1 MKPTQEEIN
10 ISNKND
16 INNDNNSLIDDEN
29 IFKIPD
35 IYKLDYRGKNQDEI
49 NKMIQDFNE
58 KKSSDDTD
66 YNSKQIQKA
75 EIAGRIKE
83 RYAKESN
90 GKPEDEEFDDSD
102 IFDFEKV
109 EFVEVKSK
117 TGSKYIERDKKRIRT
132 GKKIKD
138 DKLYS
143 FNIEELLELEKYL
156 KIKILGQNHIIDQ
169 YISNFMLNTYRNEN
183 NDKNLGVFFNFG
195 PSGSGKNYIME
206 LIAEKLNFGYYIIDM
221 SQYHFVEINSL
232 LGATDG
238 YSSNDSIMENI
249 NNIAEKYDGKLILIF
264 DEVEKG
270 MNTENGNINTF
281 FTTIMNIIN
290 NKEVY
295 TKNNS
300 TKVDLSN
307 FIFVFNSN
315 LGYDQYE
322 SKIMNNYNKIGFDL
336 GQNKKVKTEKKK
348 VDSKFIEDYFKNKLK
363 INISVFNRLKRGNNF
378 FFFNPLKSSL
388 FKEYFEREFRNL
400 KIELCYNFEITWD
413 KLPNLEK
420 FKDKIK
426 NFDYTEGFRGIR
438 NIIYIEIKI
447 FLMKNYIFK
456 NHFKKGKLVGIRK

>member
-1 MKPTQEEIN
+1 MKPTNEEIN
-10 ISNKND
+10 TNNENSINAD
-16 INNDNNSLIDDEN
+16 INLLLRDE
-29 IFKIPD
+29 IFKIPE
-35 IYKLDYRGKNQDEI
+35 IYKQDYRGKSDEEQKKMMKDFI
-49 NKMIQDFNE
+49 EKYSKKDEKTQNKKE
-58 KKSSDDTD
+58 KK
-66 YNSKQIQKA
+66 
-75 EIAGRIKE
+75 
-83 RYAKESN
+83 
-90 GKPEDEEFDDSD
+90 FDDV
-102 IFDFEKV
+102 I
-109 EFVEVKSK
+109 EFWEVRFKEVDK
-117 TGSKYIERDKKRIRT
+117 WNWEIEYIEGEKPKDIKNN
-132 GKKIKD
+132 KKIID
-138 DKLYS
+138 DSLYS
-143 FNIEELLELEKYL
+143 FKIEELLELERYL

-183 NDKNLGVFFNFG
+183 NDKNLWVFFNFW
-195 PSGSGKNYIME
+195 PSWSWKNYIME
-206 LIAEKLNFGYYIIDM
+206 LIAEKLNFWYYIIDM

-232 LGATDG
+232 LWATDW

-249 NNIAEKYDGKLILIF
+249 NNIAEKYDWKLILIF

-270 MNTENGNINTF
+270 MNTENWNINTF

-315 LGYDQYE
+315 LWYDEYE
-322 SKIMNNYNKIGFDL
+322 SKIMNNYNKIWFDL
-336 GQNKKVKTEKKK
+336 GQNKKIKTEKKK
-348 VDSKFIEDYFKNKLK
+348 VDSNFIEDYFKNKLK
-363 INISVFNRLKRGNNF
+363 INISVFNRLKRWNNF

-400 KIELCYNFEITWD
+400 KIELCYNFDITWE

-420 FKDKIK
+420 FSDKIK
-426 NFDYTEGFRGIR
+426 NFDYTQWFRWIR

-456 NHFKKGKLVGIRK
+456 NQFKKGKLVWLRK

>member
-1 MKPTQEEIN
+1 MKPNEEEIN
-10 ISNKND
+10 NTNENSINAD
-16 INNDNNSLIDDEN
+16 INLLLRDEL
-29 IFKIPD
+29 FKIPE
-35 IYKLDYRGKNQDEI
+35 IYKIDYRGKTHEEQ
-49 NKMIQDFNE
+49 KQMIKDFITKYSKKDE
-58 KKSSDDTD
+58 KKE
-66 YNSKQIQKA
+66 KK
-75 EIAGRIKE
+75 KE
-83 RYAKESN
+83 NK
-90 GKPEDEEFDDSD
+90 FDD
-102 IFDFEKV
+102 II
-109 EFVEVKSK
+109 EFGEVRFKEVDK
-117 TGSKYIERDKKRIRT
+117 GNGEIEYIEGEKPKHIKPDKKI
-132 GKKIKD
+132 ID
-138 DKLYS
+138 ESLYS
-143 FNIEELLELEKYL
+143 FKIEELLELEKYL

-249 NNIAEKYDGKLILIF
+249 NNIAEKYGGKLILIF
-264 DEVEKG
+264 DEIEKG

-322 SKIMNNYNKIGFDL
+322 NKVMNNYNKIGFDL
-336 GQNKKVKTEKKK
+336 GQNKKTKTEKKK
-348 VDSKFIEDYFKNKLK
+348 VDSDFIEDYFKNKLK

-400 KIELCYNFEITWD
+400 KIELCYNFDISWE
-413 KLPNLEK
+413 KLPNLDK
-420 FKDKIK
+420 FSDKIK
-426 NFDYTEGFRGIR
+426 SFDYTQGFRGIR

-456 NHFKKGKLVGIRK
+456 SHFKKGKLVGLRK